1 MDHDDD
7 VASCAA
13 VPDLVLGR
21 VGHVKVGGRNENI
34 IASESRGIETESID
48 AVIDL
53 LVDKERA
60 LNAHPAVAVPVD
72 VLEPAERHDARHE
85 RQQDGRRERALRQ
98 GEQGRRRRLGG
109 GGGRQR
115 NPGLVG

>member
-21 VGHVKVGGRNENI
+21 RNENI

-98 GEQGRRRRLGG
+98 GEQGRRRRRVGG